1 MIAFMRTE
9 VCEAPFQLVEHACIH
24 ADERKKRG
32 QHNETSKYT
41 SQRTTHYKR
50 TRTKKVHPRKK
61 NPYENRQMWNY
72 SKGTFAR
79 HKNMRVMS
87 KVEASKMQKL

>member
-41 SQRTTHYKR
+41 SQRTIKGRGQKKYIQERKIHMKIDKCGIIQTGLLQD
-50 TRTKKVHPRKK
+50 TKI
-61 NPYENRQMWNY
+61 
-72 SKGTFAR
+72 
-79 HKNMRVMS
+79 
-87 KVEASKMQKL
+87 

>member
-32 QHNETSKYT
+32 QNNETSKYT
-41 SQRTTHYKR
+41 SQRTIKGR
-50 TRTKKVHPRKK
+50 GKKSTSKK
-61 NPYENRQMWNY
+61 EKSIW
-72 SKGTFAR
+72 K
-79 HKNMRVMS
+79 
-87 KVEASKMQKL
+87 

>member
-32 QHNETSKYT
+32 QNNETSKFT
-41 SQRTTHYKR
+41 SQSQHTIKGRGQKSTS
-50 TRTKKVHPRKK
+50 KKEK
-61 NPYENRQMWNY
+61 
-72 SKGTFAR
+72 SI
-79 HKNMRVMS
+79 
-87 KVEASKMQKL
+87 